1 MSNMKNSQRGAANV
15 LVVPLILLTIL
26 LLGVGI
32 VAIVASNQASD
43 YKNNAEEKIRVAVN
57 SARKQTSAQKDKD
70 FAEKEKFPYDTYN
83 GPSAFGKVKLLYPK
97 TWSAYVSEGRGGS
110 GRSIDA
116 FFAPGQVPT
125 LNDSSS
131 VYSLR
136 LAVDQRSYD
145 SVLNE
150 YQADVKSGAVTAK
163 PYESPNV
170 PDVVGTRLD
179 GEVANKKQGAMIIMP
194 VRDTTVRVWTESE
207 DFTADF
213 DNVILPNFSFTP

>member
-1 MSNMKNSQRGAANV
+1 MSNMKNRQRGAANP
-15 LVVPLILLTIL
+15 LVVPLILLTVL

-32 VAIVASNQASD
+32 VALVSYNQAAD
-43 YKNNAEEKIRVAVN
+43 YKNNTNEKIRVAVN
-57 SARKQTSAQKDKD
+57 NARKATSAQKDKD

-83 GPSAFGKVKLLYPK
+83 GPSAFGKIKVLYPK
-97 TWSAYVSEGRGGS
+97 TWSAYVSESRGGS

-116 FFAPGQVPT
+116 FFAPGAVPT

-136 LAVDQRSYD
+136 IAVDQRSYD

-150 YQADVKSGAVTAK
+150 YQSDVKSGAVTAK

-213 DNVILPNFSFTP
+213 DNIILPNFSFTP